1 MILEHQYR
9 TFAYALGPKTLLSR
23 YFSPQTN
30 VPTPEPHVRA
40 EIKFGLDV
48 LERRLRAVGTYTLN
62 GTNSKKSK
70 NMCYPSTPL
79 RLLQRRS
86 ALEGRDT
93 YSEDDCEPAP
103 PHDSA
108 ISSSTLAGRLG
119 RDDSDGEF
127 DGRTH
132 RVRSRPSSGV
142 GYPLG
147 SSVLTALRWLQSLH
161 PLPHLDQDLQC
172 GVEHEYIGVGC
183 NLGYQTRHFDNRTL
197 YQTTKSA
204 PRPSHIYFYSPLHQP
219 RHPAR
224 QRCMQG
230 CCRCLMLLILGLI
243 LGGGRKDGGSLRNN
257 LWHGP

>member
-1 MILEHQYR
+1 MFQPPSPMLE
-9 TFAYALGPKTLLSR
+9 LKT
-23 YFSPQTN
+23 
-30 VPTPEPHVRA
+30 E
-40 EIKFGLDV
+40 FGLDV
-48 LERRLRAVGTYTLN
+48 LERRLRAVGTCTLN
-62 GTNSKKSK
+62 GTNSKESK
-70 NMCYPSTPL
+70 NMCYPSTSL

-132 RVRSRPSSGV
+132 RVSRSRPSSGV

-147 SSVLTALRWLQSLH
+147 SSSLL

-172 GVEHEYIGVGC
+172 GVEHEYIGVGY
-183 NLGYQTRHFDNRTL
+183 NLGYQTRLFDNRTL
-197 YQTTKSA
+197 YHIPNNRICSA
-204 PRPSHIYFYSPLHQP
+204 PAAHSFLFSFDALRAFYVDHITRLSN
-219 RHPAR
+219 AV
-224 QRCMQG
+224 C
-230 CCRCLMLLILGLI
+230 
-243 LGGGRKDGGSLRNN
+243 GGVAAA
-257 LWHGP
+257 